1 MSAHAWQASWIWPR
15 DRREPNLHL
24 LFRKDFACAAM
35 PRAARLRLAA
45 ESAAQVVLNGVPLGR
60 TAANAYPGL
69 RYHETFDLLPALAAG
84 GNRLALVVRYIGIPS
99 SASIPE
105 DPGLLAEIE
114 LEHADGTIE
123 RLGSDATWLWLE
135 LPAWRGRLRRSEWL
149 NLDLV
154 EIVDRRLLP
163 PGFPD
168 IRDLAGFAA
177 PEALRWPSCRF
188 PGLVARPFAR
198 TVAAGDA
205 PLTLLRAGTL
215 ADRSGAYELPALAM
229 SHETVEPTPFAWDG
243 GPCTIPAQPPGR
255 AFALVFALGG
265 YWNGRMVLDLDG
277 PAGASVDIA
286 WHELLEDGRFDVRAT
301 RVWTADRHILAGG
314 GERIEPEDWQC
325 GRFVQLTFRNLTA
338 PVAVRGLRFRREG
351 YPLHSRLRFTAS
363 DPRLERI
370 VAISL
375 EAVRRCM
382 HDNIMDCPWR
392 ERRQWI
398 GDAQRIAAIARLAF
412 AEHALPRAVLRQH
425 AQLQDASGRMWVCV
439 PIREEFPSQSME
451 WLRAVLESGDRG
463 LLAEVAGNAVL
474 LHRWFLRQRDGQGL
488 LRIDAAPVQTW
499 MDNPYGRL
507 RPYAGRTSFLALNLR
522 YLHFLDDMAE
532 VFAAEGDSSSAAST
546 MRERTTLAARIRS
559 AFSDP
564 STGLLRDCADP
575 AIPLTAS
582 EMAHALAITSGLVSG
597 DEALAL
603 WRRWQDFARTR
614 PADAIRASPF
624 GAWHVHQALHRLGL
638 HDELLE
644 HILAHWGPMVDAGAD
659 TTWEHFPG
667 EGAGAVCAHGS
678 QCHGWAGI
686 PVLSL
691 VSLLLGLDGPGRAR
705 RDAVGGVGWFAAEV
719 AGDPT

>member
-1 MSAHAWQASWIWPR
+1 MSVHRWQASWIWPR

-24 LFRKDFACAAM
+24 LFRKDFACARL
-35 PRAARLRLAA
+35 PRAARLHLAA
-45 ESAAQVVLNGVPLGR
+45 ESAAHVTLNGVSLGR

-69 RYHETFDLLPALAAG
+69 RYHETIDLLPVLAAG
-84 GNRLALVVRYIGIPS
+84 ANRLAAVVHYIGIPS

-114 LEHADGTIE
+114 LEHADGTVE
-123 RLGSDATWLWLE
+123 RIGSDASWLWLE

-168 IRDLAGFAA
+168 VRDLAGFAA

-188 PGLVARPFAR
+188 PGVVARPFAR

-205 PLTLLRAGTL
+205 PLSLLRAGTV
-215 ADRSGAYELPALAM
+215 ADASAAYELPALAM
-229 SHETVEPTPFAWDG
+229 SHEAIDAVAFAWDG
-243 GPCTIPAQPPGR
+243 GTCTIPMQPPGR
-255 AFALVFALGG
+255 AFSLVFALGG
-265 YWNGRMVLDLDG
+265 YWNGRVVLDVAG

-286 WHELLEDGRFDVRAT
+286 WHELLTDGRFDVRTT
-301 RVWTADRHILAGG
+301 RVWTADRHVLAGG
-314 GERIEPEDWQC
+314 SECIEPEDWQC
-325 GRFVQLTFRNLTA
+325 GRFIQLTFRNLSA
-338 PVAVRGLRFRREG
+338 PLIVHSLRFRREE
-351 YPLHSRLRFTAS
+351 YPLRQRLSFSSS

-375 EAVRRCM
+375 NAVRRCL

-398 GDAQRIAAIARLAF
+398 GDAQRIGRIARLAF
-412 AEHALPRAVLRQH
+412 AERDLVRAVLRQH
-425 AQLQDASGRMWVCV
+425 VQLQDASGRMWVCV

-451 WLRAVLESGDRG
+451 WLRGVLETGDRS
-463 LLAEVAGNAVL
+463 LLAEVAGNAIL
-474 LHRWFLRQRDGQGL
+474 LHRWFLRQRDDQGL

-507 RPYAGRTSFLALNLR
+507 RPHHGRTAFLALNLR
-522 YLHFLDDMAE
+522 YLHFLDDIAE
-532 VFAAEGDSSSAAST
+532 VFTAEGDCAAAAT
-546 MRERTTLAARIRS
+546 AVAERTALRARIRA

-564 STGLLRDCADP
+564 ATGLLRDCADP

-582 EMAHALAITSGLVSG
+582 EMAHALAITSGLVEG
-597 DEALAL
+597 AEAMAL
-603 WRRWQDFARTR
+603 WRSWQDFARTR
-614 PADAIRASPF
+614 PADAIVASPF

-638 HDELLE
+638 HDELVGD
-644 HILAHWGPMVDAGAD
+644 ILARWGPMVDAGAD

-667 EGAGAVCAHGS
+667 EGTGAVCTHGS

-691 VSLLLGLDGPGRAR
+691 VELLLDLHSPGRAR
-705 RDAVGGVGWFAAEV
+705 RAGVGGVAWIEAEL
-719 AGDPT
+719 T